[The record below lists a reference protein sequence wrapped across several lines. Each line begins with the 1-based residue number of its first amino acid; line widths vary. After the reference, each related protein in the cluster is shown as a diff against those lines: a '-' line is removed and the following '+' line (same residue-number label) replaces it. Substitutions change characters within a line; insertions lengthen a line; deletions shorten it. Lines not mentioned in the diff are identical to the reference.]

1 MSFEKK
7 VLVLKRVENP
17 FPTPSPTSG
26 ILRIE
31 IESGV
36 AEFALSLI
44 NLPNVNGAE
53 FFMLLVDKN
62 GKKFFF
68 PLGAHPNRLTKTLPV
83 CPVISDGVS
92 AGVYIVKN
100 DIPIT
105 LMFAGSDK
113 FSMPLTEF
121 KKTVAERCL
130 ENKRSQGDGK
140 EPPLPCEPN
149 PVKPPYPPAPHPDP
163 TVTPPDEFKK
173 AEQGTPY
180 NDEAVATENY
190 YKLEQ
195 DISLKLERLKE
206 IERENLQFED
216 ELSFER
222 CTLKAQEEHAPT
234 YCTQNETDLS
244 SSKKNFGRQPYYY
257 TVQRELNEIFNKFP
271 EEPPLK
277 QLFSDSSFVRI
288 NYSQNKYYVVGL
300 IKENGTEKYICYG
313 VPGEYSKNPPEQLKG
328 FCSFVPASLFNMTGC
343 GYWMMFQDA
352 NSGDCIKMS

>member
-7 VLVLKRVENP
+7 VLILKRVDNP
-17 FPTPSPTSG
+17 FSTKLATSG

-36 AEFALSLI
+36 AELNLSLV
-44 NLPNVNGAE
+44 NVPDVSRAE
-53 FFMLLVDKN
+53 FFMLLIDKC

-68 PLGAHPNRLTKTLPV
+68 PLGAHPNHLTKTLPV
-83 CPVISDGVS
+83 CPNITAGIS
-92 AGVYIVKN
+92 AGVYAVKN
-100 DIPIT
+100 NIPVTIV
-105 LMFAGSDK
+105 FSASDK
-113 FSMPLTEF
+113 LSLSLTEF
-121 KKTVAERCL
+121 KKAVAERCL
-130 ENKRSQGDGK
+130 ENKRASDDQE
-140 EPPLPCEPN
+140 EPSVPCPPN
-149 PVKPPYPPAPHPDP
+149 PVKPPYPPAPCPDP

-173 AEQGTPY
+173 VEQGTPY

-190 YKLEQ
+190 YQLEQ

-206 IERENLQFED
+206 IESENLQFED
-216 ELSFER
+216 ELPYKR
-222 CTLKAQEEHAPT
+222 CTHKTQEEYSPT

-244 SSKKNFGRQPYYY
+244 GCKKTFGRQPYYS

-271 EEPPLK
+271 EETPLK
-277 QLFSDSSFVRI
+277 KLFSDCAFVRI